1 MRRIGEVLVAHAAA
15 SPDRSASADAL
26 LAALVAR
33 LAPGADAR
41 VGRRCAV
48 CGGTDHGAPV
58 ALGAPVVLSAAY
70 AGGMVVAA
78 AAPAAQAAAIGID
91 AERGEPGTILTGLS
105 NLIDPPPSL
114 RDWTRIEAALKADG
128 RGLRVPPDA
137 VRLDGDAARVPGRL
151 DPIALRDVPGPAGL
165 VVSLAVAAHPPR
177 ATR

>member
-1 MRRIGEVLVAHAAA
+1 MRRIGEVLVAHAEA
-15 SPDRSASADAL
+15 SADRSASADAL
-26 LAALVAR
+26 LGALIAR

-70 AGGMVVAA
+70 AGGLVVAA
-78 AAPAAQAAAIGID
+78 GAPSARVSAVGID
-91 AERGEPGTILTGLS
+91 AEPGAAGTILTELS
-105 NLIDPPPSL
+105 NLVDPPPSL
-114 RDWTRIEAALKADG
+114 REWTRIEAALKADG

-137 VRLDGDAARVPGRL
+137 VRLDGDAARVPGRA
-151 DPIALRDVPGPAGL
+151 DPIALIDVPSPAGL
-165 VVSLAVAAHPPR
+165 VVSLAVAARPPR